1 MPRETLDL
9 DETIKYRTNQH
20 KRQEGTLRTISQ
32 KKKRDNAF
40 YGLHCHVF
48 VI

>member
-9 DETIKYRTNQH
+9 DETIKYRTNHH

-32 KKKRDNAF
+32 KKHDNAF
-40 YGLHCHVF
+40 YACIITFL
-48 VI
+48 